1 MPEINVATLNAQ
13 ARQAYDGEEF
23 LEAAELFCQA
33 AELLQNDQPLEAGEA
48 LNNASVAYLRANKP
62 QEALEKAS
70 GTEKLFHDAGDTRRE
85 AMAYGN
91 LAAPPTRNKKI
102 PFKRW
107 RITRPLLS
115 CLKTSARRIYVH
127 MFWNAFRPFNETG
140 KTNRGFD
147 HHGVSHRFKIPFILQ
162 RPPAAPPDSHCA
174 QFTWPKVAC

>member
-33 AELLQNDQPLEAGEA
+33 AQLLQSDQPLEAGEA

-62 QEALEKAS
+62 QKALEKAS

-91 LAAPPTRNKKI
+91 LAAAYQERKDTVQA
-102 PFKRW
+102 
-107 RITRPLLS
+107 LAYYQ
-115 CLKTSARRIYVH
+115 TSAELLKDIGEKDLRAYVLERISAIQLKQGKRIDALITMEAAIDSKSRLSFKDHLLRRLIRIV
-127 MFWNAFRPFNETG
+127 RSLLG
-140 KTNRGFD
+140 QK
-147 HHGVSHRFKIPFILQ
+147 
-162 RPPAAPPDSHCA
+162 
-174 QFTWPKVAC
+174 